1 MTDNLPKD
9 SDIRQQMEKLVR
21 KIDIESITTKQFI
34 KMLSKEMGT
43 DLKEK
48 KKFIK
53 GALTDVLDAM
63 ENESGSEEVEA
74 EVEVEAEE
82 VSEDEKEEPP
92 TKEKPKRGGGGL
104 TAVKDLSPELAAFL
118 GMGNRLARTEVVK
131 ALWVYIKKHNLQN
144 PEDKRE
150 ILLDDKMKELFSVDR
165 LTMFTLNKYVGA
177 HIHPFK
183 PVNLNELSENSKKK
197 KENARKRK
205 AAKNSGTAK
214 KRKPMN
220 QPPWRLSEDLVAVV
234 EKNILTRP
242 QVTKALWAYIKS
254 NDLQVSFF
262 ELSFPLRQ

>member
-1 MTDNLPKD
+1 MTDSLPKNE
-9 SDIRQQMEKLVR
+9 DIRKQMEKLVR

-74 EVEVEAEE
+74 EVEVEVEAEE
-82 VSEDEKEEPP
+82 ASADEKEQKEEPP

-197 KENARKRK
+197 KEI
-205 AAKNSGTAK
+205 AK
-214 KRKPMN
+214 KRKAEKKNGGTTKKRKPAN
-220 QPPWRLSEDLVAVV
+220 QPPWRLSDDLSAAV
-234 EKNILTRP
+234 ERKILTRP
-242 QVTKALWAYIKS
+242 QVTKALWAYIKK
-254 NDLQVSFF
+254 NELQVSF
-262 ELSFPLRQ
+262 L